1 MLKPHHLVES
11 HKAAARC
18 VLSSGSRHPTHLN
31 QFESARTPIRGI
43 VEFRL
48 DARSLSLTH
57 SLQSDPTMTDT
68 PHALTHDKQTA
79 LEDDL
84 KGLHAAKDQW
94 VGVNVPTRIQLL
106 KEIKDCL
113 LSVAD
118 DWVNTANRA
127 KQIESDA
134 PVAGEEWFSGPCA
147 LMMAC
152 SGIIETLETLD
163 HPEQNQRPLFR
174 QTVTGQLAIKAFPR
188 DIWHRLLLSGFRA
201 DIWMQ
206 PGVVADTLDRQIA
219 VEYQGNNDHQ
229 KTKGKVAVV
238 LGAGNIGSISPLDA
252 LHKLFNEN
260 QVVMLKLN
268 PVNDYLEPHLSAA
281 FAPLIDL
288 GVLKIC
294 RGDISVGTF
303 LVNHPSV
310 DELHITGAAA
320 SHDAIVWGVGREA
333 VDNKR
338 ANTPKNKRR
347 ITSELGAVS
356 PTIVVPGPWNDADF
370 RFQAEHLAT
379 MKLHNASY
387 NCVSVQCL
395 LVSDTWSGTNQILD
409 AFENTVQSHAQRHA
423 YYPGSDDRQARFEQH
438 NAESRRIDR
447 GTRAPA
453 LSVAEF
459 KETDEP
465 NWSMDNEVFAPA
477 LNIKRLETSDPETFL
492 RDAIEWANENLYGTL
507 GSNILIHPDTI
518 RAIGRQ
524 KFERILAEFK
534 YGMIAVN
541 AWTGVGFL
549 LPTLPWGGFP
559 GASLEKVGSGIGTVH
574 NTMMIEN
581 TERTVL
587 EGPFRPFPRS
597 LFSRDPSIMPRPP
610 WFVTAR
616 KQNAV
621 GRQLTHFYHRPSWLK
636 LPRLLLDALAS

>member
-1 MLKPHHLVES
+1 
-11 HKAAARC
+11 
-18 VLSSGSRHPTHLN
+18 
-31 QFESARTPIRGI
+31 
-43 VEFRL
+43 
-48 DARSLSLTH
+48 
-57 SLQSDPTMTDT
+57 MTDI
-68 PHALTHDKQTA
+68 PRALTRETQSA

-84 KGLHAAKDQW
+84 AVLQAAKNTW
-94 VGVNVPTRIQLL
+94 VGVNIRSRIQLL
-106 KEIKDCL
+106 TKIKDCL

-118 DWVNTANRA
+118 DWVDTANKA
-127 KQIESDA
+127 KKIEHDE

-152 SGIIETLETLD
+152 TGLIETLEGLD
-163 HPEQNQRPLFR
+163 KHNQKTGPSFR
-174 QTVTGQLAIKAFPR
+174 QTVTGQLAVKAFPR
-188 DIWHRLLLSGFRA
+188 DIWHRLLLSGFKA

-206 PGVVADTLDRQIA
+206 PKVTSSTLNEQIA
-219 VEYQGNNDHQ
+219 VEYQGQDRDHH
-229 KTKGKVAVV
+229 TNGKVAVV

-268 PVNDYLEPHLSAA
+268 PVNDYLKPHLSAA

-288 GVLKIC
+288 GVLRIC
-294 RGDISVGTF
+294 HGDVSVGAF
-303 LVNHPSV
+303 LVDHPMV

-320 SHDAIVWGVGREA
+320 SHDAIVWGVGDEA
-333 VDNKR
+333 IKNKTE
-338 ANTPKNKRR
+338 NSPKNKRQ

-356 PTIVVPGPWNDADF
+356 PTIVVPGPWSDADF

-395 LVSDTWSGTNQILD
+395 LVSDTWSGTTKLLD
-409 AFENTVQSHAQRHA
+409 EFETTVRTHAKRHA
-423 YYPGSDDRQARFEQH
+423 YYPGSDDRQTKFEQQNKH
-438 NAESRRIDR
+438 SRRIDR
-447 GTRAPA
+447 GEHVPG
-453 LSVAEF
+453 LSVADLQ
-459 KETDEP
+459 ETDDP
-465 NWSMDNEVFAPA
+465 SWSLANEVFAPA
-477 LNIKRLETSDPETFL
+477 LNIKRLGSSDPETFL
-492 RDAIEWANENLYGTL
+492 RDAIAWANENLYGTL

-518 RAIGRQ
+518 RAIGRP
-524 KFERILAEFK
+524 KFDAILADFK

-559 GASLEKVGSGIGTVH
+559 GASLENVGSGIGTVH

-610 WFVTAR
+610 WFVTAKR
-616 KQNAV
+616 QSAV
-621 GRQLTHFYHRPSWLK
+621 GRQLTHFYHRPSLLK

>member
-1 MLKPHHLVES
+1 
-11 HKAAARC
+11 
-18 VLSSGSRHPTHLN
+18 
-31 QFESARTPIRGI
+31 
-43 VEFRL
+43 
-48 DARSLSLTH
+48 
-57 SLQSDPTMTDT
+57 MTET
-68 PHALTHDKQTA
+68 AHALTREKQST
-79 LEDDL
+79 LEDNL
-84 KGLHAAKDQW
+84 KSLHAAKDQW
-94 VGVNVPTRIQLL
+94 VSVDVRTRIQLL
-106 KEIKDCL
+106 TEVKDCL

-118 DWVNTANRA
+118 DWVVTANRA
-127 KQIESDA
+127 KQIESDS

-152 SGIIETLETLD
+152 SGIIETLEALD
-163 HPEQNQRPLFR
+163 NPKLNQRPSFR
-174 QTVTGQLAIKAFPR
+174 RTVTGQLAIKAFPR
-188 DIWHRLLLSGFRA
+188 DIWHRLLLSGFKA

-206 PGVVADTLDRQIA
+206 HEVTEETLDQQIA
-219 VEYQGNNDHQ
+219 VEYRGD
-229 KTKGKVAVV
+229 KERAETKSKVALV

-288 GVLKIC
+288 GVLRIC

-303 LVNHPSV
+303 LVNHPFV

-320 SHDAIVWGVGREA
+320 SHDAIVWGIGDEA
-333 VDNKR
+333 VANKR

-356 PTIVVPGPWNDADF
+356 PTIVVPGPWSDADF

-395 LVSDTWSGTNQILD
+395 LVQDTWSGTPKLLN
-409 AFENTVQSHAQRHA
+409 AFEKTVQSHAQRHA
-423 YYPGSDDRQARFEQH
+423 YYPGSQDRQARFEQH
-438 NAESRRIDR
+438 NANSRRIDR
-447 GTRAPA
+447 GPHVPA
-453 LSVAEF
+453 LSIAQLQ
-459 KETDEP
+459 ETDDP
-465 NWSMDNEVFAPA
+465 NWSMENEVFAPA
-477 LNIKRLETSDPETFL
+477 LNIRRLASTDPEAFL
-492 RDAIEWANENLYGTL
+492 REAIAWANENLYGTL
-507 GSNILIHPDTI
+507 GSNILIHPATI
-518 RAIGRQ
+518 REIGRQ
-524 KFERILAEFK
+524 KFERILADFK

-559 GASLEKVGSGIGTVH
+559 GASLQNVGSGIGTVH

-581 TERTVL
+581 SERTVL

-597 LFSRDPSIMPRPP
+597 LFSRTPSIMPRPP
-610 WFVTAR
+610 WFVTAK

-621 GRQLTHFYHRPSWLK
+621 GRQLTHFYHRPSLAK
-636 LPRLLLDALAS
+636 LPRLLLNALAS

>member
-1 MLKPHHLVES
+1 
-11 HKAAARC
+11 
-18 VLSSGSRHPTHLN
+18 
-31 QFESARTPIRGI
+31 
-43 VEFRL
+43 
-48 DARSLSLTH
+48 
-57 SLQSDPTMTDT
+57 MTET
-68 PHALTHDKQTA
+68 AHALTREKQST
-79 LEDDL
+79 LEDNL
-84 KGLHAAKDQW
+84 KNLHAAKDQW
-94 VGVNVPTRIQLL
+94 VSVDVRTRIQLL
-106 KEIKDCL
+106 TEVKDCL

-118 DWVNTANRA
+118 DWVVTANRA

-152 SGIIETLETLD
+152 SGIIETLEALD
-163 HPEQNQRPLFR
+163 KPRQNRQPSFR
-174 QTVTGQLAIKAFPR
+174 RTVTGQLAIKAFPR
-188 DIWHRLLLSGFRA
+188 DIWHRLLLSGFKA

-206 PGVVADTLDRQIA
+206 HEVTEETLDQQIA
-219 VEYQGNNDHQ
+219 VEYRGD
-229 KTKGKVAVV
+229 KERAETKGKVALV

-288 GVLKIC
+288 GVLRIC

-303 LVNHPSV
+303 LVNHSFV

-320 SHDAIVWGVGREA
+320 SHDAIVWGIGDEA
-333 VDNKR
+333 VANKG

-356 PTIVVPGPWNDADF
+356 PTIVVPGPWSDADF

-395 LVSDTWSGTNQILD
+395 LVPDAWSGTAKILN
-409 AFENTVQSHAQRHA
+409 AFEKTVQSHAQRHA
-423 YYPGSDDRQARFEQH
+423 YYPGSQDRQARFEQH
-438 NAESRRIDR
+438 NANNRRIDR
-447 GTRAPA
+447 GPHVPA
-453 LSVAEF
+453 LSIAQLQ
-459 KETDEP
+459 ETGDP
-465 NWSMDNEVFAPA
+465 NWSMENEVFAPA
-477 LNIKRLETSDPETFL
+477 LNIKRLASNDPEAFL
-492 RDAIEWANENLYGTL
+492 RESIAWANDNLYGTL
-507 GSNILIHPDTI
+507 GSNILTPPATI
-518 RAIGRQ
+518 REIGRQ
-524 KFERILAEFK
+524 KFERILADFK

-559 GASLEKVGSGIGTVH
+559 GASLQNVGSGIGTVH

-581 TERTVL
+581 SERTVL

-597 LFSRDPSIMPRPP
+597 LFSRTPSIMPRPP
-610 WFVTAR
+610 WFVTAK
-616 KQNAV
+616 KQSAV
-621 GRQLTHFYHRPSWLK
+621 GRQLTHFYHRPSLAK
-636 LPRLLLDALAS
+636 LPRLLLNALAS